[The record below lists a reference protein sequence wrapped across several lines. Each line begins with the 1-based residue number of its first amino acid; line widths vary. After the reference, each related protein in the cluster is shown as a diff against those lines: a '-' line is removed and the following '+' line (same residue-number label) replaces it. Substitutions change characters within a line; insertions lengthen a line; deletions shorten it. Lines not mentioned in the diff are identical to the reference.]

1 MQKST
6 RQSPHREGHARTR
19 QSRVARRVAAVAGAA
34 GAAIAGEAEA
44 VGISYVPTAGVA
56 TAQNIP
62 GFSFT
67 APSTVTSGT
76 LRPPSTGS
84 FGWDVDGDGSNDF
97 SLVNFSGLA
106 GVFNALATAFPSNP
120 NALLGPGVYGLLNL
134 VGNAAVGPAQAWTA
148 GVPYKNMTYQG
159 VANNQ
164 ADFTT
169 NTPGYFGFR
178 FAFNNNPTNY
188 YYGWGG
194 LTIDLTAAGRGFK
207 VTEAFYQSTPNT
219 TINVG
224 AVPAPVPEPS
234 TMVLL
239 AAGAAGVTAWRSRKR
254 KQPAAE

>member
-1 MQKST
+1 M
-6 RQSPHREGHARTR
+6 
-19 QSRVARRVAAVAGAA
+19 
-34 GAAIAGEAEA
+34 AGEVHAN
-44 VGISYVPTAGVA
+44 GISYVPTAGVA
-56 TAQNIP
+56 AAQGIP

-67 APSTVTSGT
+67 APTTVTSGT

-97 SLVNFSGLA
+97 SLINFSGFA
-106 GVFNALATAFPSNP
+106 GVFNAQATAFPSNP

-134 VGNAAVGPAQAWTA
+134 VGNAAVGPAQVWSA
-148 GVPYKNMTYQG
+148 VPPYKNMTYQG
-159 VANNQ
+159 VANKQ
-164 ADFTT
+164 ANFTT

-178 FAFNNNPTNY
+178 FAFNNSPTNY

-194 LTIDLTAAGRGFK
+194 LTIDLTAAGQGFK

-254 KQPAAE
+254 KQTDAE